1 MIAVLVTQYTQKLY
15 NCDYVSEV
23 DCSQSSIILLSPA
36 LCLWNQVK
44 EIKDTVSNLILVLAF
59 IHKPF
64 IPSMD

>member
-1 MIAVLVTQYTQKLY
+1 MIAVLMTQYTQKLY

-23 DCSQSSIILLSPA
+23 DCSQSIILISPA

-44 EIKDTVSNLILVLAF
+44 EIKDTVSNPTLMLAF

-64 IPSMD
+64 IPMD